1 MLAGITEIRLS
12 EEVLIMFDLIIEW
25 MFNGEIIVAIACLMA
40 LTIYVTVA
48 LIRILMEEL
57 KK

>member
-1 MLAGITEIRLS
+1 MGG
-12 EEVLIMFDLIIEW
+12 LIIKW

-40 LTIYVTVA
+40 LTIYTTIA